1 MDGSKKTVIVS
12 SHSETMDVLAGA
24 SRFARSLRARKG
36 VLLSFLLVAGILGAA
51 YYVTADRVYQSEAE
65 IMVLQTGGSLLDPN
79 TGQPQSLEGIMPTY
93 ERSVSCDRVIK
104 ETIKLLPREHLADF
118 KGVRQDAWIEAFRSR
133 LTVTSPRATN
143 NIRVAYRS
151 SDPETAFV
159 VVGNLL
165 TAYLNFTDG
174 YYRENATKSLEV
186 LQKERSDRARE
197 LQQKQDRK
205 LQLIAASPVLLGAGE
220 NMTNIKKESV
230 VSLNSELVE
239 AQKRRLVAHSQLQ
252 AVEKAI
258 MSGGDIQQLA
268 MQMSEAIGTELLK
281 KHLGVG
287 SFDTYTMAR
296 LQEEI
301 YDHYAEL
308 QELQDYYGEQHF
320 KVRDLKKKI
329 ELKEMLFRE
338 QPRMTKE
345 AASQM
350 AAEELGPRLL
360 SMARQQHEIALA
372 NEAALRQQYEQEG
385 REAASYNEQL
395 AHIKMLDDEIKQLQN
410 TIAEISS
417 SIANTDLGQQNGL
430 RTQIT
435 SDPRINR
442 APVSPKLSLVVLI
455 SFILGF
461 TGGGATIYVLDLID
475 DRFHSADDLKSQ
487 VGVPILTSIQKLKP
501 IGEYGLPALYTYA
514 RPNAP
519 ESEAFRT
526 LRTSLDFTAGGVRRL
541 TISSTQPSDGKT
553 TVISNLAVAYAQAG
567 RRVIVI
573 DGDMRRPGLTRLFQ
587 RSGHAGLSSVLK
599 DERPIV
605 DAIAGLIFETEL
617 PNLHVLPAGPKPINP
632 VELLTSER
640 LSDLLAWA
648 ETNYDQVLIDAPPSL
663 AVTDAAIIGRL
674 VDGAI
679 LTVCPDLNRRKAVLG
694 AAEALTS
701 LGCELQGIVLNRIEA
716 GQSGYGYG
724 HGYGYGYGQDVPV
737 AEEDETAT
745 QATAPRTPIRR
756 RRQAA

>member
-1 MDGSKKTVIVS
+1 MDRDRKTVIVP

-24 SRFARSLRARKG
+24 ARFVRSLRARKG
-36 VLLSFLLVAGILGAA
+36 VLLTFLVLAGILGAF
-51 YYVTADRVYQSEAE
+51 YFVTAVRIYESQAE

-79 TGQPQSLEGIMPTY
+79 TGQPRSLEGIMPTY

-104 ETIKLLPREHLADF
+104 ETIKLLPPEHLTDF
-118 KGVRQDAWIEAFRSR
+118 RGVRHDQWIEAFRGR
-133 LTVTSPRATN
+133 LHVTTPRETN

-174 YYRENATKSLEV
+174 YYRENATKSLDV
-186 LQKERSDRARE
+186 LKKERSDRKAMLEQR
-197 LQQKQDRK
+197 QDEK
-205 LQLIAASPVLLGAGE
+205 LQLISASPVLLGSGE
-220 NMTNIKKESV
+220 SMTNILKESV
-230 VSLNSELVE
+230 VNLNSDLMQ
-239 AQKRRLVAHSQLQ
+239 AQGRRLAAHSQLQ
-252 AVEKAI
+252 AVQKALQT
-258 MSGGDIQQLA
+258 GGDIQQLA
-268 MQMSEAIGTELLK
+268 LKMSETIGTELLK
-281 KHLGVG
+281 KNIGVG
-287 SFDTYTMAR
+287 SFDTFTMAR
-296 LQEEI
+296 LQEDILE
-301 YDHYAEL
+301 DYAEL
-308 QELQDYYGEQHF
+308 QELEEYYGS
-320 KVRDLKKKI
+320 KNPRIRDLKKRI
-329 ELKEMLFRE
+329 ELKERQLRA
-338 QPRMTKE
+338 QPQLAKE

-350 AAEELGPRLL
+350 ANDELGPRLL
-360 SMARQQHEIALA
+360 SMAQQEYELAVA
-372 NEAALRQQYEQEG
+372 NEQALQRRYEEEG
-385 REAASYNEQL
+385 QKAASYNEQL
-395 AHIKMLDDEIKQLQN
+395 ERINILEEEIKQLQK
-410 TIAEISS
+410 EIGELSF
-417 SIANTDLGQQNGL
+417 SIANTDFGQQQGI

-435 SDPRINR
+435 SDPRINPV
-442 APVSPKLSLVVLI
+442 PVSPKLSLVVLI
-455 SFILGF
+455 SIVLGF
-461 TGGGATIYVLDLID
+461 IGGGATIYVLDLID
-475 DRFHSADDLKSQ
+475 DRFHSAEDLKNQ
-487 VGVPILTSIQKLKP
+487 VGAPILTSVQKLKP
-501 IGEYGLPALYTYA
+501 LADYGLPALYTYSK
-514 RPNAP
+514 PNAP

-553 TVISNLAVAYAQAG
+553 TVISNLAVAFAQAG

-587 RSGHAGLSSVLK
+587 RSGHAGLSSVLR
-599 DERPIV
+599 DDRPIV
-605 DAIAGLIFETEL
+605 EAIEGMIYKTDLE
-617 PNLHVLPAGPKPINP
+617 NLHVLPAGPKPINP

-716 GQSGYGYG
+716 GQTGYGYG
-724 HGYGYGYGQDVPV
+724 TSYGYGYGEDVPV
-737 AEEDETAT
+737 EDDG
-745 QATAPRTPIRR
+745 QAAPEPAKRPIRR
-756 RRQAA
+756 RRKTAA